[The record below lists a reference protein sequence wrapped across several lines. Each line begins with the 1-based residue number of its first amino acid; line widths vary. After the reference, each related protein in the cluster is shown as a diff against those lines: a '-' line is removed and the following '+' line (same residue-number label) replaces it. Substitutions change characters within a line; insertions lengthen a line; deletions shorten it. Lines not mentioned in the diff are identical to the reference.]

1 MHVHDPIADT
11 ADDEL
16 FRVAA
21 PFVRVIDDVVSA
33 AECDA
38 LVARIEALGP
48 SFAPVTTSQ
57 GFVDKPELRNND
69 RVIFDDVDLAN
80 DLWRR
85 LREVGPPAT
94 RFRQGHVFAGSWS
107 PLGLN
112 ERFRGYRYRAG
123 QRFGPHYDGA
133 FVRDD
138 DERSFVTVI
147 VYLND
152 GCVGGA
158 TNILDW
164 GVTVE
169 PRRGRV
175 LLFDHPMLH
184 EGAAVTDG
192 VKYALRSDVMYRRS
206 P

>member
-1 MHVHDPIADT
+1 MRVSDPLREG
-11 ADDEL
+11 ADDDL
-16 FRVAA
+16 FAVAA
-21 PFVRVIDDVVSA
+21 PFVRVVDDVFGA
-33 AECDA
+33 DECDA
-38 LVARIEALGP
+38 VIARIESLRPA
-48 SFAPVTTSQ
+48 FAPVTTSQ
-57 GFVDKPELRNND
+57 GFVEMPELRNND
-69 RVIFDDVDLAN
+69 RVIFDDVDLAA

-85 LREVGPPAT
+85 LQRLGPGPRA
-94 RFRQGHVFAGSWS
+94 FRAGTWN

-133 FVRDD
+133 FVRDA

-158 TNILDW
+158 TNVLDW
-164 GVTVE
+164 GVKVE

-175 LLFDHPMLH
+175 LLFDHPILH
-184 EGAAVTDG
+184 EGAVVDGG
-192 VKYALRSDVMYRRS
+192 VKYALRSDVMYRRA